1 MSTSSHSDKPGLS
14 DYTRPLPPLA
24 GALLLVALGMG
35 LIFRLRGLG
44 FVHGFV
50 GFSASA
56 ALIML
61 LIGGFAFAG
70 SYLDRRLGRDVTFR
84 LVGAALGSVVLILVL
99 YRLTPVFL
107 TPDVAK
113 ELGLR

>member
-1 MSTSSHSDKPGLS
+1 MSTSPHSDKPGLS

-24 GALLLVALGMG
+24 GALLLVALGTG

-56 ALIML
+56 ALIL
-61 LIGGFAFAG
+61 LLSGGFAFAG
-70 SYLDRRLGRDVTFR
+70 SYLDRRLGHDVTFR
-84 LVGAALGSVVLILVL
+84 LVGAVVGFGVLVFTL
-99 YRLTPVFL
+99 YHLAPVFL
-107 TPDVAK
+107 SPEAVTG
-113 ELGLR
+113 EGLR

>member
-1 MSTSSHSDKPGLS
+1 MSTSPHSDKPGLS

-24 GALLLVALGMG
+24 GALLLVALGTG
-35 LIFRLRGLG
+35 LIFQLRGLG

-56 ALIML
+56 ALILL

-70 SYLDRRLGRDVTFR
+70 SSLDRRLGHDVTFR
-84 LVGAALGSVVLILVL
+84 LVGAALGFVVLMFLYSRLAPVL
-99 YRLTPVFL
+99 KQPSV
-107 TPDVAK
+107 
-113 ELGLR
+113 GH

>member
-1 MSTSSHSDKPGLS
+1 MSTSPHSDKPGLS

-24 GALLLVALGMG
+24 GALLLVALGTG

-84 LVGAALGSVVLILVL
+84 LVGAALGFVVLMLIL
-99 YRLTPVFL
+99 YRLAPVFL
-107 TPDVAK
+107 TPDVA
-113 ELGLR
+113 EEVGLR